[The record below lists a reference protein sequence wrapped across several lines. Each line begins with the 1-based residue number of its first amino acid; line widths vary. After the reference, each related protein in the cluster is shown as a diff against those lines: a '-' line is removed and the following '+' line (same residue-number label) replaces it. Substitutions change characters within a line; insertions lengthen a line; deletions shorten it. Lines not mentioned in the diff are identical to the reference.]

1 MDESDGGDMSQG
13 QMDSCECHHFA
24 CRGVGLLSV
33 LAISEEGEES
43 SAERSRVSLMP
54 SRVCGQVFFWGG
66 AHPGSTED

>member
-43 SAERSRVSLMP
+43 SAERSRVSLVPKQSMWP
-54 SRVCGQVFFWGG
+54 SFFLGG
-66 AHPGSTED
+66 CPSWQH